1 MSQSGTFRMQTALL
15 PGGESRLVPLKVS
28 NSTNSQQLATET
40 MGRANEFP
48 QNSAVATATDMDGPA
63 PITNTS
69 HTAGVTNTTA
79 TSHTAGVTSTTAT
92 SHTAIT
98 NRTATTQVTRS
109 EPVMTRQPSTIAS
122 FGVKL
127 PSWKPGSFCDEFIDH
142 TLHQPVSVCGPKVTQ
157 DKASVV
163 CLKNPKSTRMATCLV
178 RNLGVDPRTLYHAML
193 KPATLE
199 DSNSIWL
206 TDNQCPNLT
215 LTELK
220 QTAEKGDYVNS
231 FTEGLKRTERSGH
244 PMCEKWINKTA
255 FFYIGDAIH
264 VYFKTLAWYNLH
276 KSLLN
281 NNVTAGNFIVVRLN
295 DPDSYLFEDLERAL
309 FPGFMKLNEFPNV
322 TTCFRKVVLAPRSF
336 SSVGFRCKME
346 ANVKSSC
353 FNCNG
358 RGLYGST
365 LLTFRESVLKA
376 CSFSDLTPEQWKN
389 KKTRNIVVLLR
400 KFYQRW
406 ETDTP
411 QKFQRVLSNSD
422 ELLKG
427 LRESFP
433 STNVTAVHMEDL
445 PICEQIRYAHDADVL
460 MGVHGAGLVHLWWI
474 QEEALILELEPM
486 NQVGNPSFRMLST
499 LAGRRYQR
507 VTASSGQ
514 QKVSVNVG
522 DVVKKLKSVTDLN

>member
-1 MSQSGTFRMQTALL
+1 MAAEKTTCMRRGFLCAVITTVIILIFMLVIIQPSPKDLYSSSVALVKPGRLIGSLNDGTPALNSTDTPNSSTATQPVQTTTSQFANSSSSTQQTTTVSKSQSTTPPTGT
-15 PGGESRLVPLKVS
+15 
-28 NSTNSQQLATET
+28 
-40 MGRANEFP
+40 
-48 QNSAVATATDMDGPA
+48 
-63 PITNTS
+63 
-69 HTAGVTNTTA
+69 
-79 TSHTAGVTSTTAT
+79 TSTQLPPAMTAF
-92 SHTAIT
+92 
-98 NRTATTQVTRS
+98 
-109 EPVMTRQPSTIAS
+109 PSS
-122 FGVKL
+122 KL
-127 PSWKPGSFCDEFIDH
+127 PSWKSGSFCEDYIDH
-142 TLHQPVSVCGPKVTQ
+142 TPYRPVSVCGPKVPP
-157 DKASVV
+157 DIASIS
-163 CLKNPKSTRMATCLV
+163 CLKSRKSKYMGTCSF
-178 RNLGVDPRTLYHAML
+178 RNLCVEPVVLMKKQGNPVST
-193 KPATLE
+193 
-199 DSNSIWL
+199 NSL
-206 TDNQCPNLT
+206 HLLDDLGTQCPNVTVSDVKDGGDNAKRFVRVL
-215 LTELK
+215 E
-220 QTAEKGDYVNS
+220 QAETKHHTV
-231 FTEGLKRTERSGH
+231 
-244 PMCEKWINKTA
+244 CEKWINKTA
-255 FFYIGDAIH
+255 FFYVGDAIH
-264 VYFKTLAWYNLH
+264 VYFKTLAWYNVH
-276 KSLLN
+276 TSLLN
-281 NNVTAGNFIVVRLN
+281 NNATAGNFIVVRLN
-295 DPDSYLFEDLERAL
+295 DHPSYLFEDLERAL

-322 TTCFRKVVLAPRSF
+322 TTCFRKVVLSPQCWSAVPF
-336 SSVGFRCKME
+336 HCKMDR
-346 ANVKSSC
+346 NLKPSC

-365 LLTFRESVLKA
+365 LLTFRERVLKA

-433 STNVTAVHMEDL
+433 STNVTAVHMEDM

-460 MGVHGAGLVHLWWI
+460 IGVHGAGLVHLWWI

-507 VTASSGQ
+507 VSASSGQ